1 MPDSATEALALA
13 RCLRRGRRKEGRVP
27 RWVTPTEG
35 PQPGLVCI
43 PKNERFEDHPPVSDP
58 GSPQGPRV
66 LAWTPRSCFRR
77 SDLSWGRG
85 DLAEPRPPAHPLV
98 LWGR

>member
-13 RCLRRGRRKEGRVP
+13 RCLWRGGRKEGRVP
-27 RWVTPTEG
+27 RWVAPTEG

-43 PKNERFEDHPPVSDP
+43 PKNERFEDHPPISDR

-66 LAWTPRSCFRR
+66 LTWTFPLLLRH
-77 SDLSWGRG
+77 SDLSWQEG
-85 DLAEPRPPAHPLV
+85 
-98 LWGR
+98 